1 MKAHYIP
8 REKFPIQI
16 TPHVKMLG
24 NYFFNLFLVTGQNK
38 SALFES
44 GISGV
49 IDSVITQLDGLKI
62 SPDYLVPSHP
72 HSDHITGLPG
82 LMERFPQA
90 KIVMAEGANQF
101 ITHPKAGS
109 LLVKEDFFM
118 SKSLEKMGI
127 TPGRPPLETIPDIQ
141 DAQIVEKSTSL
152 DLGGGIFLDLIK
164 VEGHSPGNLMGLVK
178 KDRTLFCSDSLGFH
192 YPGRGFWPLF
202 FTGANAYLSTIDL
215 IQSFDP
221 RIICPAHQG
230 PLISSAASQGI
241 QEASD
246 ITYSTIKRVK
256 QTPLS
261 QEQLAREMF
270 EESYKDEFTLY
281 TKENI
286 QNCTQLLI
294 KRARE
299 T

>member
-1 MKAHYIP
+1 METHYIP
-8 REKFPIQI
+8 QEKFPMEIS
-16 TPHVKMLG
+16 PHVKMLG

-44 GISGV
+44 GISG
-49 IDSVITQLDGLKI
+49 ITDSVITQLDSLGI
-62 SPDYLVPSHP
+62 YPDYLIPSHP

-82 LMERFPQA
+82 LMEQFPKA
-90 KIVMAEGANQF
+90 RVVMAAGANEF
-101 ITHPKAGS
+101 ITHPKAGP
-109 LLVKEDFFM
+109 LLIKEDFFM
-118 SKSLEKMGI
+118 SKGLEKMGI
-127 TPGRPPLETIPDIQ
+127 TPGRPSLETIPIIR
-141 DAQIVEKSTSL
+141 DALIVEEETL

-164 VEGHSPGNLMGLVK
+164 VAGHSPGNLMGLVK
-178 KDRTLFCSDSLGFH
+178 KDKTLFCSDSLGFH

-230 PLISSAASQGI
+230 PLKTFAASQGI
-241 QEASD
+241 EAARD
-246 ITYSTIKRVK
+246 ITLSTIKRVK

-261 QEQLAREMF
+261 NGELARKMF

-281 TKENI
+281 TEKNI